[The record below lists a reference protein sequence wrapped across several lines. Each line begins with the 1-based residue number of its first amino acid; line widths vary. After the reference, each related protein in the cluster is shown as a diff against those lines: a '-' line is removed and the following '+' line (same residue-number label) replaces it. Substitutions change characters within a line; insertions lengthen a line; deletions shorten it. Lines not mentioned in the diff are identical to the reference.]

1 MRVIGTAGH
10 VDHGKSTLITA
21 LTGINPDRLKE
32 EQEREMT
39 IDLGFAWLDLPGG
52 EEVGIVDVPGHRDF
66 IENMLAGIGGIDAV
80 LLVIAADEGVMPQT
94 REHLAI
100 LDLLQIPTGIVVLTK
115 IDLVDDP
122 AWLDMIEADVRAVL
136 RGTVLQEA
144 PILRISSRT
153 RAGLPELLQTLSLLL
168 QKQPLRLDTSRPRL
182 PVDRVFS
189 IAGFGTVVTGTLVD
203 GRLSV
208 GEEVEI
214 LPGGARSRIRGL
226 QTHKKKEASAVPG
239 SRTAINLIGLNVE
252 DIHRGDVVTWPGLY
266 RPTQRLDVRFR
277 LLADVTGPL
286 RHAGQVKLFLG
297 TSETI
302 ADVRLLGQEILEPGQ
317 EGWLQLELHQPV
329 VAVRGDRYILR
340 RPSPGETL
348 GGGVV
353 LDAQPHSRSKR
364 FDKQVL
370 ARLESLTR
378 GSPVELLLQANLAL
392 GPAEIPQVIQRA
404 RLEIPDA
411 GEALGQLI
419 TSGSLVL
426 LEEGEWS
433 PTSALLVMA
442 REAWAALKDR
452 TLQIIKDSHRD
463 YPLRSGMPREEL
475 KSRLKLSPR
484 VFNALV
490 KKLAAEQVLLEK
502 GKLVS
507 LPGQEIHYSPE
518 QQRAIDALLAKFEA
532 VPYSPPGVKDC
543 QSEIGEGLYNSLI
556 ETGQLVPVSTE
567 VVFKKTTYDQMVEKI
582 RQMLTQKQT
591 LTLAEVRDLFNTS
604 RRYVQALLEHLD
616 AVGVTVRDGDF
627 RRLHK

>member
-1 MRVIGTAGH
+1 
-10 VDHGKSTLITA
+10 
-21 LTGINPDRLKE
+21 
-32 EQEREMT
+32 
-39 IDLGFAWLDLPGG
+39 
-52 EEVGIVDVPGHRDF
+52 
-66 IENMLAGIGGIDAV
+66 
-80 LLVIAADEGVMPQT
+80 
-94 REHLAI
+94 
-100 LDLLQIPTGIVVLTK
+100 
-115 IDLVDDP
+115 
-122 AWLDMIEADVRAVL
+122 
-136 RGTVLQEA
+136 
-144 PILRISSRT
+144 
-153 RAGLPELLQTLSLLL
+153 
-168 QKQPLRLDTSRPRL
+168 
-182 PVDRVFS
+182 
-189 IAGFGTVVTGTLVD
+189 
-203 GRLSV
+203 
-208 GEEVEI
+208 
-214 LPGGARSRIRGL
+214 
-226 QTHKKKEASAVPG
+226 
-239 SRTAINLIGLNVE
+239 VE

-286 RHAGQVKLFLG
+286 RHASQVKLFLG

-317 EGWLQLELHQPV
+317 EGWLQLELHQPAV
-329 VAVRGDRYILR
+329 TVRGDRYILR

-353 LDAQPHSRSKR
+353 LDAQPQSRSKR

-378 GSPVELLLQANLAL
+378 GSPAELLLQASLAL
-392 GPAEIPQVIQRA
+392 GPAEIPQVIRRA
-404 RLEIPDA
+404 RLEIPDV

-463 YPLRSGMPREEL
+463 SPLRSGMPREEL

-490 KKLAAEQVLLEK
+490 KKLAAEQVLVEK
-502 GKLVS
+502 GNLVS
-507 LPGQEIHYSPE
+507 LPGQEIRYSPE
-518 QQRAIDALLAKFEA
+518 QQRAIDALLTKFEA
-532 VPYSPPGVKDC
+532 VPYSPPGVKEC

-582 RQMLTQKQT
+582 RQVLTQKQT

-604 RRYVQALLEHLD
+604 RRYVQALLEHMD